1 VNFCVSS
8 GISVLAVF
16 VSFLCAILASAFY
29 KYTTSREQMSFDD
42 ITSNPV
48 NQNNDDL
55 NKPITVTLTTES
67 SIPSFLPITNI
78 VESSN
83 TNSIESLAEIEIYI
97 EENTNENENEKTA
110 NENENENEKTINE
123 NENEK
128 ITNENEKTT
137 NGNENENENEIDH
150 EQASNTIV
158 INTVEGSEEEIQK
171 QQIANIYRLLND
183 QHLINNWTT
192 TDFLDQLKM
201 YGLHTYDEDEPEVS

>member
-8 GISVLAVF
+8 GISVLAIF

-29 KYTTSREQMSFDD
+29 KYTTSREQMSLDD
-42 ITSNPV
+42 ITSTPV

-97 EENTNENENEKTA
+97 EENTNENENEKTT
-110 NENENENEKTINE
+110 NENENEKTINE

-137 NGNENENENEIDH
+137 NGNENEIDH

-192 TDFLDQLKM
+192 ADFLDQLKM